1 MLPSLS
7 SSSNYKSTW
16 SSAED
21 ELLLKA
27 VSKWGPHDWYQIAI
41 EMPGRLPRQC
51 RERYKNHV
59 REGINSAPFTREE
72 DAIILTAQSWC
83 VALSCRICPVCFL
96 RATVFN
102 SSAFAVYAPPF
113 AALPDTAL
121 PVPFCPPEFAINIIV
136 TPA

>member
-41 EMPGRLPRQC
+41 EMPGRLPRQ
-51 RERYKNHV
+51 
-59 REGINSAPFTREE
+59 ST
-72 DAIILTAQSWC
+72 
-83 VALSCRICPVCFL
+83 VALSSCVSVRWDPMTDPVT
-96 RATVFN
+96 R
-102 SSAFAVYAPPF
+102 
-113 AALPDTAL
+113 
-121 PVPFCPPEFAINIIV
+121 
-136 TPA
+136 